1 MAVQDNDDPLS
12 LGVIREELDDEDGSE
27 AATDMSSPGE
37 KVSEP
42 NHGADIIQ
50 TAASVAEENEQDGM
64 GNSEKDLE
72 AAHRTS
78 SGPVYSVF
86 GKREKQF
93 IIFMAAWSG
102 LFSSLSA
109 NIYFPALNVLS
120 KDLKV
125 SQELI
130 NLTLTS
136 YMVFQGLAP
145 TLYGDL
151 ADMAGRRPAY
161 FIGFVIYIAANIGL
175 ATQDSYIALF
185 LLRCLQSSG
194 SSGTIALGN
203 GVAADVTTH
212 AERGITMGLVAA
224 GPMIGPALGPV
235 LGGILSQFL
244 GWRSIFWFLTILA
257 VVFFSTFL
265 VSFPETGR
273 NVVANGSVRPQDWN
287 MSLLQYLR
295 TRKTQPTQE
304 EEIIRNELRASRKLR
319 FPNPLKTISI
329 IMEKD
334 VAPIL
339 FYNAI
344 VYTAF
349 YDVTTSIPS
358 LFAEIY
364 GFSSLQ
370 IGLSFLPFGIG
381 CLLASII
388 TGKLMDFNYH
398 RLAKS
403 VNLHVDRKRGDN
415 LRKHP
420 IEKARIQVAE
430 PLICLGSVTL
440 LCYGW
445 VLEKGAPLAAPLVLQ
460 FIIGFCLTGVFDIL
474 NTLLVDL
481 YPESSATATAAN
493 NLVRCLLG
501 AAGTAVILQ
510 MITGMGRGWCFTF
523 IAAVVFFTSPLLWV
537 VVKWGPKWR
546 EARRVRVRS
555 Q

>member
-1 MAVQDNDDPLS
+1 MAVHDNNQPFS
-12 LGVIREELDDEDGSE
+12 LGVAREELFYGDGSE
-27 AATDMSSPGE
+27 TATDMSSPCE
-37 KVSEP
+37 KDSEST
-42 NHGADIIQ
+42 H
-50 TAASVAEENEQDGM
+50 VAPIAQIATLVVEGNEKEGV
-64 GNSEKDLE
+64 GGSEKDLE
-72 AAHRTS
+72 AAQRTL
-78 SGPVYSVF
+78 SGPAYSVF

-109 NIYFPALNVLS
+109 NIYFPALNVLA

-136 YMVFQGLAP
+136 YMIFQGLAP

-161 FIGFVIYIAANIGL
+161 CIGFVVYIAANIGL

-185 LLRCLQSSG
+185 LLRALQSSG

-203 GVAADVTTH
+203 SVGADVTTL

-224 GPMIGPALGPV
+224 GPMIAPALGPV
-235 LGGILSQFL
+235 LGGILGQFL

-257 VVFFSTFL
+257 VVFFSIFL
-265 VSFPETGR
+265 VTFPETGR
-273 NVVANGSVRPQDWN
+273 NVVANGSVRPQAWN
-287 MSLLQYLR
+287 VSLLQYLR
-295 TRKTQPTQE
+295 TRKTTLTQE
-304 EEIIRNELRASRKLR
+304 EQVIRTELRASRTLR

-349 YDVTTSIPS
+349 YDVTTSVPS
-358 LFAEIY
+358 IFEDIY
-364 GFSSLQ
+364 GFNSLQ

-381 CLLASII
+381 CLIASIV
-388 TGKLMDFNYH
+388 TGKLMDFNYQ

-403 VNLHVDRKRGDN
+403 ANIIIDRKRGDD
-415 LRKHP
+415 LRKVP

-430 PLICLGSVTL
+430 PLVCLGSVTL

-445 VLEKGAPLAAPLVLQ
+445 VLEKQAPLAAPLVLQ
-460 FIIGFCLTGVFDIL
+460 FIMGFCLTGVFDIL

-481 YPESSATATAAN
+481 YPECSATATAAN

-510 MITGMGRGWCFTF
+510 MIDGMGRGWCFTF
-523 IAAVVFFTSPLLWV
+523 IAAVVLFTSPLLWV
-537 VVKWGPKWR
+537 AVKWGPKWR
-546 EARRVRVRS
+546 EARRVR
-555 Q
+555 